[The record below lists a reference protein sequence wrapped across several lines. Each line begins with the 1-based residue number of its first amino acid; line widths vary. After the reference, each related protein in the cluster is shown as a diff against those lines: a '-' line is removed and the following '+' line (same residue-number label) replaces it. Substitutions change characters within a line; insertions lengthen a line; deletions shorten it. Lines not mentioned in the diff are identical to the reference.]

1 MSRKIKLRNKSIS
14 EQIFLMKSRYPHFI
28 TNFSSHSGMKV
39 TGQLQPTSRSTTYN
53 FILKY
58 TLKDGPQTK
67 IISPALQKNSKG
79 EDIPHLYPG
88 ENLCLYQPKYCEFS
102 RTDFLCDTI
111 IPWTSLWLYYYEV
124 WHLTDEWLGGGEHP
138 LKLKTLINE
147 KKR

>member
-1 MSRKIKLRNKSIS
+1 MGTKFRVRDKTVA
-14 EQIFLMKSRYPHFI
+14 EQLAAMRSKYPHFE
-28 TNFSSHSGMKV
+28 TVFTSHSGLKV
-39 TGQLQPTSRSTTYN
+39 TGVLQPTSRSAIYN

-58 TLKDGPQTK
+58 NLIDSPKTK
-67 IISPALQKNSKG
+67 IISPTLQKNNKD
-79 EDIPHLYPG
+79 EDIPHLYPS

-138 LKLKTLINE
+138 TKLKPKINE
-147 KKR
+147 KTK